1 MDGGDLGAY
10 VTVIV
15 TIVLPDGFKLA
26 GKVSFVLFDYPMTVI
41 AARKT
46 KDAIIFASDS
56 ILVAGYLKATDKEVV
71 YNKLFQQN
79 EMVIGSTGTGYE
91 GTLMELFSR
100 NHRPIDGKRLSV
112 IDFFVEFREWINKR
126 DVDHSPEND
135 YLIAYGKKLFRT
147 YGGLDIYEVPEF
159 EAIGAGEDF
168 AKAALHLG
176 HTPREA
182 VEVACKLS
190 IYCSEP
196 ISEITVEI

>member
-1 MDGGDLGAY
+1 M
-10 VTVIV
+10 TVIV
-15 TIVLPDGFKLA
+15 PIVLSHGPRLP
-26 GKVSFVLFDYPMTVI
+26 GKVTFVLLASSMTVI

-46 KDAIIFASDS
+46 KETITFASDS
-56 ILVAGYLKATDKEVV
+56 ILVAGFLKASDKEVI

-91 GTLMELFSR
+91 GTMMELFSR
-100 NHRPIDGKRLSV
+100 NHRPVDSSRLSV

-126 DVDHSPEND
+126 DSGHSPENE
-135 YLIAYGKKLFRT
+135 YLIAYDKKLFRT

-159 EAIGAGEDF
+159 EAVGAGENF

-176 HTPREA
+176 HSPREA

>member
-1 MDGGDLGAY
+1 
-10 VTVIV
+10 
-15 TIVLPDGFKLA
+15 
-26 GKVSFVLFDYPMTVI
+26 MTVI

-46 KDAIIFASDS
+46 KDVITFASDS
-56 ILVAGYLKATDKEVV
+56 ILVAGYLKATDKEVI

-79 EMVIGSTGTGYE
+79 DMVIGSTGTGYE
-91 GTLMELFSR
+91 GTMMELFSR
-100 NHRPIDGKRLSV
+100 NHRPVDGSRLAV

-126 DVDHSPEND
+126 DSSHSPEND
-135 YLIAYGKKLFRT
+135 YLIAYDQKLFRT

-159 EAIGAGEDF
+159 EAVGAGEDF

-176 HTPREA
+176 HSPREA

-196 ISEITVEI
+196 ISEITIEI

>member
-1 MDGGDLGAY
+1 
-10 VTVIV
+10 
-15 TIVLPDGFKLA
+15 
-26 GKVSFVLFDYPMTVI
+26 MTVI

-46 KDAIIFASDS
+46 ENLITFAADS
-56 ILVAGYLKATDKEVV
+56 ILVAGYLKATHKEVV

-79 EMVIGSTGTGYE
+79 EMVIGSNGTGYE
-91 GTLMELFSR
+91 GTMMELFSR
-100 NHRPIDGKRLSV
+100 NHRPVVGSRLAV

-126 DVDHSPEND
+126 DGGHSPNNE
-135 YLIAYGKKLFRT
+135 YILAYDKKLFRT

-159 EAIGAGEDF
+159 EAVGAGEDF

-190 IYCSEP
+190 IYCSEH
-196 ISEITVEI
+196 ITEITVEI

>member
-1 MDGGDLGAY
+1 
-10 VTVIV
+10 
-15 TIVLPDGFKLA
+15 
-26 GKVSFVLFDYPMTVI
+26 MTVI

-46 KDAIIFASDS
+46 KDAITFASDS
-56 ILVAGYLKATDKEVV
+56 ILVAGYLKATDKEVI

-91 GTLMELFSR
+91 GTMMELFSR
-100 NHRPIDGKRLSV
+100 NHRPVDGSRLSV

-126 DVDHSPEND
+126 DTGHSPEND
-135 YLIAYGKKLFRT
+135 YLIAYDKKLFRT

-159 EAIGAGEDF
+159 EAVGAGEDF

-196 ISEITVEI
+196 ISEITVEL

>member
-1 MDGGDLGAY
+1 M
-10 VTVIV
+10 IV
-15 TIVLPDGFKLA
+15 VYPPRGT
-26 GKVSFVLFDYPMTVI
+26 GKVAFVLIVPPMTVI

-46 KDAIIFASDS
+46 NDTITFASDS
-56 ILVAGYLKATDKEVV
+56 ILVAGYLKATEKEVI

-79 EMVIGSTGTGYE
+79 GMVIGSTGTGYE
-91 GTLMELFSR
+91 GTMMELFSR
-100 NHRPIDGKRLSV
+100 NHRPVDGSRLSV

-126 DVDHSPEND
+126 DAGHSPEND
-135 YLIAYGKKLFRT
+135 YLIAYDKKLFRT

-159 EAIGAGEDF
+159 EAVGAGEDF

-176 HTPREA
+176 HTPWEA

>member
-1 MDGGDLGAY
+1 M
-10 VTVIV
+10 IV
-15 TIVLPDGFKLA
+15 VYPPRGT
-26 GKVSFVLFDYPMTVI
+26 GKVAFVLIVPPMTVI

-46 KDAIIFASDS
+46 NDTITFASDS
-56 ILVAGYLKATDKEVV
+56 ILVAGYLKATDKEVI

-79 EMVIGSTGTGYE
+79 DMVIGSTGTGYE
-91 GTLMELFSR
+91 GTMMELFSR
-100 NHRPIDGKRLSV
+100 NHRPVDGSRLSV

-126 DVDHSPEND
+126 DAGHSPEND
-135 YLIAYGKKLFRT
+135 YLIAYDKKLFRT

-159 EAIGAGEDF
+159 EAVGAGEDF

-196 ISEITVEI
+196 ISEITVEL

>member
-1 MDGGDLGAY
+1 MS

-15 TIVLPDGFKLA
+15 TIAVTNGSRLA
-26 GKVSFVLFDYPMTVI
+26 GKVSFVPFGYPMTVI

-46 KDAIIFASDS
+46 KGAITFASDS
-56 ILVAGYLKATDKEVV
+56 ILVAGYLKATDKEVI

-91 GTLMELFSR
+91 GTMMELFSR
-100 NHRPIDGKRLSV
+100 NHRPVDGSRLSV

-126 DVDHSPEND
+126 DTGHSPEND
-135 YLIAYGKKLFRT
+135 YLIAYDKKLFRT

-159 EAIGAGEDF
+159 EAVGAGEDF

-196 ISEITVEI
+196 ISEITIEL

>member
-1 MDGGDLGAY
+1 M
-10 VTVIV
+10 TVIV
-15 TIVLPDGFKLA
+15 PIVLDYCPRLPA
-26 GKVSFVLFDYPMTVI
+26 KVALVTFDSPMTVI

-46 KDAIIFASDS
+46 KDTIIFASDS
-56 ILVAGYLKATDKEVV
+56 ILVAGYLKATDKEVI

-79 EMVIGSTGTGYE
+79 DMVIGSTGTGYE
-91 GTLMELFSR
+91 GTMMELFSR
-100 NHRPIDGKRLSV
+100 NHRPVDGSRLAI
-112 IDFFVEFREWINKR
+112 IDFFVEFREWVQKR
-126 DVDHSPEND
+126 DTGHAPEND
-135 YLIAYGKKLFRT
+135 YLIAYDKKLFRT

-159 EAIGAGEDF
+159 EAVGAGEDF

-196 ISEITVEI
+196 ISEIVVEL

>member
-1 MDGGDLGAY
+1 MN

-15 TIVLPDGFKLA
+15 PIALAYTPRSA
-26 GKVSFVLFDYPMTVI
+26 GKVSFVPYHHSMTVI

-46 KDAIIFASDS
+46 KDTIIFASDS
-56 ILVAGYLKATDKEVV
+56 ILVAGYLKATEKEVI

-91 GTLMELFSR
+91 GTMMELFSR
-100 NHRPIDGKRLSV
+100 NHRPVDGNRLSV

-126 DVDHSPEND
+126 DAGYAPEND
-135 YLIAYGKKLFRT
+135 YLIAYDKKLFRT

-159 EAIGAGEDF
+159 EAIGSGEDF

-196 ISEITVEI
+196 IAEISIDI